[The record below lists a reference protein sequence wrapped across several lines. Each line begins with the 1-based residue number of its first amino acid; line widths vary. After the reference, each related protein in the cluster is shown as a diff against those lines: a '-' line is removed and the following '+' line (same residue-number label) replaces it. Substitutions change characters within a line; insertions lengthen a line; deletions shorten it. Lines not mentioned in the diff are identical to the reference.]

1 MNKSP
6 WYSRLGVGGKL
17 SLSIVALVGV
27 FVAVLV
33 AGISFTVG
41 QVIENRAIREVGDKT
56 KLIVD
61 LVEATE
67 TDLRN
72 RAVGLS
78 KIFAA
83 NLSGDFALSGETMNI
98 GDKPTPV
105 LTLAGKPV
113 NMDFTLVDQFTG
125 ATGAVATIFAGSG
138 EDFVRVT
145 TSLKNDKGDRVV
157 GTLLDRAHPGYKA
170 VREGGGY
177 TGVATLFGRQYM
189 THYEPIKNA
198 TGKVVGLAFVGLDFT
213 DYIKSLKDGSV

>member
-1 MNKSP
+1 MNKTP

-17 SLSIVALVGV
+17 SLSIVALVGF

-33 AGISFTVG
+33 GSIGYTLG
-41 QVIENRAIREVGDKT
+41 QVIESRANREVGDKT

-61 LVEATE
+61 LVEATDA
-67 TDLRN
+67 DLRN

-83 NLSGDFALSGETMNI
+83 KLSGGFALSGETVNI

-113 NMDFTLVDQFTG
+113 NMDFGLVDQFTE
-125 ATGAVATIFAGSG
+125 ATGAVATVFASSG

-145 TSLKNDKGDRVV
+145 TSLKNDKGERVV
-157 GTLLDRAHPGYKA
+157 
-170 VREGGGY
+170 
-177 TGVATLFGRQYM
+177 
-189 THYEPIKNA
+189 
-198 TGKVVGLAFVGLDFT
+198 
-213 DYIKSLKDGSV
+213 